1 MSILRQANAA
11 KFYIY
16 RNLHTKGFS
25 IKLRGR
31 VVDRDNFFI
40 GENVTF
46 KVNELGRQRVIKEKR
61 KNVHAYSVAERY
73 TFAANS
79 DADLVDNLPVI
90 TYNPY
95 TAAYFTCNGLPIAN
109 AKKVLFLRGKCYLLD
124 K

>member
-1 MSILRQANAA
+1 VNAA

-16 RNLHTKGFS
+16 RNLHTGGFS

-46 KVNELGRQRVIKEKR
+46 KVNELGRQRVIREKR

-73 TFAANS
+73 TFADRR
-79 DADLVDNLPVI
+79 DADLVDSLPVI

-95 TAAYFTCNGLPIAN
+95 TAAYFTCNGAPITYARRI
-109 AKKVLFLRGKCYLLD
+109 LFHRGKCYLID